1 LKGHGTCIFL
11 EAKIGLYLSSTRSSR
26 VGIPEPSYNS
36 TINGQL
42 SLRYRFAKTL
52 ARTLH
57 GAEVVVESS
66 EMLRAYAGRSHDRRP
81 EP

>member
-1 LKGHGTCIFL
+1 MTIQV
-11 EAKIGLYLSSTRSSR
+11 YLSSTRPSR
-26 VGIPEPSYNS
+26 VGIPEPGYTS

-42 SLRYRFAKTL
+42 SLRYRFAKAL

-57 GAEVVVESS
+57 GAEMVVESS